1 MQNKRSNARP
11 DSHKSSEQIF
21 HTDFLSE
28 DEAEQSISSLQI
40 CSVSLK
46 VSRLHLTQ
54 AGFFVPKI

>member
-1 MQNKRSNARP
+1 MQNKGSNARP
-11 DSHKSSEQIF
+11 DAHRSSEQIF
-21 HTDFLSE
+21 HTDFISE